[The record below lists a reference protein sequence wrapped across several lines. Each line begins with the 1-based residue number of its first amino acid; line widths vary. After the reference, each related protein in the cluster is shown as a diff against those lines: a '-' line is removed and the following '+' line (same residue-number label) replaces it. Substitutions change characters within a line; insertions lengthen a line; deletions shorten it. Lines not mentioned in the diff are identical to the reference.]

1 MAKETVEE
9 YKKRISG
16 LAAGKDP
23 LKTQSTTVAHIKRL
37 IEGVPNEKLGKRPVP
52 DKWSIIEILAHLS
65 ETELVGGYRMRSV
78 LGAPGCVIIGFDQ
91 DDWAAAGKYAQ
102 RDPHKSLQLFR
113 TLREANLDLLASLDP
128 PQWKHFGNH
137 SERGEESIERIV
149 LMYAGHDLN
158 HISQIEAILG
168 QTASAAS

>member
-16 LAAGKDP
+16 LVAGKDP
-23 LKTQSTTVAHIKRL
+23 LKIQSTTIAHIERL
-37 IEGVPNEKLGKRPVP
+37 IQGVSNEKLAKRPAP
-52 DKWSIIEILAHLS
+52 DKWSITEILAHLS
-65 ETELVGGYRMRSV
+65 ETELVGGYRMRAV
-78 LGAPGCVIIGFDQ
+78 LGAPGCTIIGFDQ
-91 DDWAAAGKYAQ
+91 DDWAAAGKYSK

-128 PQWKHFGNH
+128 AQWKHYGNH
-137 SERGEESIERIV
+137 SERGEESMERIV
-149 LMYAGHDLN
+149 LMFAGHDLN

-168 QTASAAS
+168 KSASA

>member
-1 MAKETVEE
+1 MATETVEE

-23 LKTQSTTVAHIKRL
+23 LKIQSTTIAHIERL
-37 IEGVPNEKLGKRPVP
+37 IQGVSNDTLAKRPAP
-52 DKWSIIEILAHLS
+52 DKWSIGEILAHLS

-78 LGAPGCVIIGFDQ
+78 LGAPGCTIIGFDQ
-91 DDWAAAGKYAQ
+91 DSWATAGKYSK

-113 TLREANLDLLASLDP
+113 VLREANLELLVSLDP

-137 SERGEESIERIV
+137 TERGMESIERIA

-168 QTASAAS
+168 KSASA